1 MVQQLPLM
9 GSMAVEAAA
18 LDTKAYDKKPRR
30 YPTLRELPENERP
43 VNRLHF
49 YGSTALSTTE
59 LLAILAGTPHQLQD
73 AANLM
78 AIFEGIEG
86 VARANMPELQQQ
98 PGIGAATAARIK
110 AAFELGRRL
119 MVEPPLDRCQ
129 IRSPA
134 DAANLLM
141 GEMGLLEQEQM
152 RTILLDTKNR
162 VIAIPTIYV
171 GSVNT
176 TMIRVAE
183 VFREA
188 IRRNCPS
195 IIVLH
200 NHPSGEVSPS
210 PEDVMVTKQNVE
222 AGKLMDI
229 DVLDHLIVSKTAFVS
244 LRERGLG
251 FA

>member
-1 MVQQLPLM
+1 MTRQLPLL
-9 GSMAVEAAA
+9 GTLAVEADA
-18 LDTKAYDKKPRR
+18 LEPQTYDKNPRR
-30 YPTLRELPENERP
+30 YPTLRELPESERP
-43 VNRLHF
+43 IHRLHF
-49 YGSTALSTTE
+49 YGPPALSTTE

-78 AIFEGIEG
+78 AAFEGIEG
-86 VARANMPELQQQ
+86 VARANMAELQQQ
-98 PGIGAATAARIK
+98 PGIGAAAAARIK

-119 MVEPPLDRCQ
+119 MVERPLDRCQ

-152 RTILLDTKNR
+152 RAILLDTKNR

-183 VFREA
+183 LFREA

-195 IIVLH
+195 LIAAH
-200 NHPSGEVSPS
+200 NHPSGDPTPS
-210 PEDVMVTKQNVE
+210 PEDVAVTRQIVE

-229 DVLDHLIVSKTAFVS
+229 EVLDHLVLGRQQWVS
-244 LRERGLG
+244 LKERGLG
-251 FA
+251 FS

>member
-1 MVQQLPLM
+1 MTQQLPLL
-9 GSMAVEAAA
+9 GTLAVEADA
-18 LDTKAYDKKPRR
+18 LNPQAYDKAPRR
-30 YPTLRELPENERP
+30 YPTLRELPESERP
-43 VNRLHF
+43 VHRLHF
-49 YGSTALSTTE
+49 YGPAALSTSE

-78 AIFEGIEG
+78 AAFEGIEG
-86 VARANMPELQQQ
+86 VARANMSELQQQ
-98 PGIGAATAARIK
+98 PGIGASTAARIK

-119 MVEPPLDRCQ
+119 IVERPADRCQ
-129 IRSPA
+129 IRTPA

-141 GEMGLLEQEQM
+141 PEMGLLEQEQM

-183 VFREA
+183 LFREA

-195 IIVLH
+195 LIAVH
-200 NHPSGEVSPS
+200 NHPSGDPTPS
-210 PEDVMVTKQNVE
+210 PEDVAVTRQIVE
-222 AGKLMDI
+222 AGKLMDVE
-229 DVLDHLIVSKTAFVS
+229 VLDHVIIGGTTRFVS
-244 LRERGLG
+244 LKERGLG
-251 FA
+251 F